1 MIIFPTDHLNPDTGQ
16 MDNKDDDELLLT
28 TREKNG
34 KNDDI
39 LSLHSNNCL
48 VNANNCSA
56 MIAELGEGWGHGEE
70 ARAVT

>member
-1 MIIFPTDHLNPDTGQ
+1 MCGYIPTDHLNPDTGQ

-39 LSLHSNNCL
+39 LRTQTI
-48 VNANNCSA
+48 V
-56 MIAELGEGWGHGEE
+56 
-70 ARAVT
+70 